1 MHDLARLVFQR
12 VHTFHFF
19 RFGGEHVIEARRLLA
34 IVEETGEAMH
44 TRPNRGEVCLDWA
57 RTGRLQRWRESQPTL
72 WAPARLSR

>member
-1 MHDLARLVFQR
+1 M
-12 VHTFHFF
+12 
-19 RFGGEHVIEARRLLA
+19 A

-57 RTGRLQRWRESQPTL
+57 RTGRLQLWRESQPTL